1 MNSIQLDK
9 IFITKETIWKA
20 SPTLNKPLELSFMLR
35 YYDFFPLLLFKFYF
49 VFCTSI
55 KRSKNYKNNKK
66 KRISPVH
73 LTEMGWLDDS
83 QFIFNYSPFKRF
95 VLIHLSIWT
104 HTWAKFWLLYIMIGK
119 CFAEILWLTSSS
131 VNTFHSGLY
140 CLCEWQRTSENENE
154 NRKWN
159 MFWNQPN

>member
-66 KRISPVH
+66 KKEFH
-73 LTEMGWLDDS
+73 L
-83 QFIFNYSPFKRF
+83 FI
-95 VLIHLSIWT
+95 
-104 HTWAKFWLLYIMIGK
+104 
-119 CFAEILWLTSSS
+119 
-131 VNTFHSGLY
+131 
-140 CLCEWQRTSENENE
+140 
-154 NRKWN
+154 
-159 MFWNQPN
+159 